1 MGKAYTGHRVVS
13 SLLLARAWQDA
24 VPLSGARWCPA
35 QGGGG
40 LLRARQAGL
49 RFGVTT
55 DLAVYKSVQVEG
67 RREGDFLL
75 HYWALSEILLSL
87 TNWLDVA

>member
-1 MGKAYTGHRVVS
+1 VETVTKVVGMGPGSSMASTAEHRTCDRRCQH
-13 SLLLARAWQDA
+13 AP
-24 VPLSGARWCPA
+24 PLDQWFDKS
-35 QGGGG
+35 
-40 LLRARQAGL
+40 
-49 RFGVTT
+49 T

-87 TNWLDVA
+87 TPWWDVV